1 MLNII
6 IILKIIFLVGSGK
19 LKLDIDNIIRTDVPN
34 EIKELI
40 EICSKYD
47 RDDRLDFIEVALL
60 FFLVFYN

>member
-40 EICSKYD
+40 EIFSKYD